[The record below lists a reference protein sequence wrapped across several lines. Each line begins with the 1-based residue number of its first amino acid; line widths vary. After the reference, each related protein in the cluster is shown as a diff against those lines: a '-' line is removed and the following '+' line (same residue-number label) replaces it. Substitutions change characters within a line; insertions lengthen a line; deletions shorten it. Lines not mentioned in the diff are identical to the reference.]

1 MAASVEPGIYDYK
14 DQGDAAK
21 ILLNEQSQA
30 QKQAAAKKQA
40 FIQTISSAASLSTIQ
55 EKTIPYTD
63 EFGYRVVG
71 GLRYGRGISV
81 LPQTVFDGKEIK
93 TAGER
98 TQKDIV
104 SAYQAN
110 MQMDNA
116 TDEGNFMKD
125 YFTKAVYN
133 DAMTGAKTPMEGLV
147 PGPLKFAYESLS
159 KEFKPSTASQANQ
172 IANMLVETSHTA
184 STVSLVNQIFEQR
197 FSSPNP

>member
-1 MAASVEPGIYDYK
+1 MLFRS
-14 DQGDAAK
+14 
-21 ILLNEQSQA
+21 
-30 QKQAAAKKQA
+30 
-40 FIQTISSAASLSTIQ
+40 
-55 EKTIPYTD
+55 
-63 EFGYRVVG
+63 
-71 GLRYGRGISV
+71 LRYGRGISV

-93 TAGER
+93 TTGER